1 MSEQRF
7 PAGANPRVRISRVS
21 GDLRVTVWDE
31 EAILVSADAVI
42 RELYQ
47 EDDEVVIA
55 DCDDDLELHLPAR
68 TALHLEECNGDMHVT
83 GLRSVTAERVNGD
96 FSVNEVSEQ
105 LQAGQ
110 VGGDLDLQVAADAE
124 VRLSDI
130 GGDLRVKGAAK
141 LQAGQIGGDCT
152 LTSELLS
159 SVQLGNVGGDLRVG
173 LVHTLHVANVGGDLA
188 VERSLA
194 ALTVGNLGGDA
205 RLGMVEGN
213 LELGAVGGDLSFAA
227 HMAPGSRGRAQVG
240 GDVRL
245 SLGEAPNLSL
255 RAMVAGDV
263 RGGAQLSA
271 DGPTSLSLR
280 YGEGAASLELTVG
293 GDLQLSGG
301 PDAEASSWA
310 AGSEIGANWAEF
322 GREMGELGRELG
334 RLGRELGDELSA
346 AFGAATPRGSTWDEE
361 AAQRGEEAA
370 QRGEQRAQRWQ
381 AKAEARARRSAAK
394 ARPPRMHLR
403 VNTREWQLDPER
415 IERIKE
421 QARQAA
427 AEGLSGALEAVERA
441 VSRLRIPPVPPTPEA
456 PPGPDA
462 PPAPTSPAA
471 PVTGQTIRIEAAE
484 GPAATAPPEPVTAA
498 SREQERESI
507 LRMIA
512 EGRISPD
519 EGDMLLEALEA

>member
-31 EAILVSADAVI
+31 EVILVSADAVI

-68 TALHLEECNGDMHVT
+68 TALHLEECHGDMRVV
-83 GLRSVTAERVNGD
+83 GLGSVVVERVDGD
-96 FSVNEVSEQ
+96 LSVSDLSRQ
-105 LQAGQ
+105 LKAGR
-110 VGGDLDLQVAADAE
+110 VGGDLDLHVAADAE
-124 VRLSDI
+124 VQLSSI
-130 GGDLRVKGAAK
+130 GGDLSVRGAARI
-141 LQAGQIGGDCT
+141 QADQIGGDCM

-159 SVQLGNVGGDLRVG
+159 SVQLGNVGGDLRMG
-173 LVHTLHVANVGGDLA
+173 SVHTLHVANVGGDLA
-188 VERSLA
+188 VERSLVV
-194 ALTVGNLGGDA
+194 LTVGNLGGNA
-205 RLGMVEGN
+205 HLGRVEGN

-227 HMAPGSRGRAQVG
+227 HMVPGSRGRAQVG

-245 SLGEAPNLSL
+245 SLPEVPNLSL

-263 RGGAQLSA
+263 RGGAQQSVG
-271 DGPTSLSLR
+271 GPTSLSLR
-280 YGEGAASLELTVG
+280 YAEGAASLELTVG
-293 GDLQLSGG
+293 GNLHLSGG
-301 PDAEASSWA
+301 ADAEESSWV
-310 AGSEIGANWAEF
+310 AGSDVGASWAEF

-346 AFGAATPRGSTWDEE
+346 AFGAAGSR
-361 AAQRGEEAA
+361 AKGCASGEEAT
-370 QRGEQRAQRWQ
+370 RRSEQRAQRKQ
-381 AKAEARARRSAAK
+381 AHAEARAQRRAAK
-394 ARPPRMHLR
+394 GRAPRMHLR
-403 VNTREWQLDPER
+403 VNEREWQLDPER

-441 VSRLRIPPVPPTPEA
+441 VSRLRIPPVPPA
-456 PPGPDA
+456 PANPPAPAAPSA
-462 PPAPTSPAA
+462 PPAPGT
-471 PVTGQTIRIEAAE
+471 PVTGQTIRIETAAD
-484 GPAATAPPEPVTAA
+484 PAATAPPEPVTAA

-507 LRMIA
+507 LHMIA
-512 EGRISPD
+512 EGRISPE